1 MVDRVYPLKLETT
14 GDGSQTDLYPNEL
27 NPNED
32 AVSAR
37 GLYIQNDTSDD
48 LVAFLSRDASNRM
61 TVQDTEIATPTTIR
75 QLRTAQLLYTGA
87 ETAGKTL
94 QTDGAS
100 GIQLAEVV
108 SGYPPA
114 FDTELSDTTET
125 TTLSTWQ
132 EKLSLTTPSL
142 ELGSY
147 ILLVQA
153 VMSGSKSN
161 SQFEVRAQYDD
172 TDTFGNLNA
181 QAGVAFSEYQFF
193 THTIKES
200 ISGVHTV
207 DIDYR
212 QVAGSGYVSI
222 RGARVTYWRV
232 SSG

>member
-14 GDGSQTDLYPNEL
+14 GDGSQIDLYPNEL
-27 NPNED
+27 DPNED

-37 GLYIQNDTSDD
+37 GVYLQNDTSDD
-48 LVAFLSRDASNRM
+48 LVAFLTRDALNRM
-61 TVQDTEIATPTTIR
+61 TVQDTEIAAPTTIR
-75 QLRTAQLLYTGA
+75 ELRTAQLLYTGA
-87 ETAGKTL
+87 EAAGKTL
-94 QTDGAS
+94 QTNGAS

-114 FDTELSDTTET
+114 FDTELDSVTDT
-125 TTLSTWQ
+125 TTLTAWQ
-132 EKLSLTTPSL
+132 EKLSLTTSSL

-147 ILLVQA
+147 IVFAQA
-153 VMSGSKSN
+153 VLTGSKSN
-161 SQFEVRAQYDD
+161 SQFEVRAQFDD
-172 TDTFGNLNA
+172 TDTFGTLNA

-193 THTIKES
+193 AHTIEES
-200 ISGVHTV
+200 ISGVHTL

-212 QVAGSGYVSI
+212 RVAGSGYIAI